1 MKKVMLLLSVATMML
16 SCNQT
21 TPNQNQD
28 NAVTTDHADVKEQ
41 TSQTA
46 KSFNIADI
54 PFSTANLGSFP
65 FFTLPEGLKE
75 QNKPLQKKFD
85 VCFFPINGVMTPFE
99 GKLYKTNVTAKPG
112 EEFSQRFFEKSIEDY
127 LTSIGAV
134 KTYDGE
140 ITQEEYDR
148 YSKKD
153 VNKGGEGDIG
163 YTGEQIKFFII
174 RTKDKGNIYVQFSA
188 NNAGGKLNVLQ
199 EEVFQQTI
207 TKVTAD
213 DIAKDLTEKGKSILY
228 INFDLDK
235 STISAD
241 GKELVDEIAEA
252 LKKNATLK
260 IAIEGHTDNTGE
272 SSHNKKLSDDRANAV
287 LRSLT
292 ANGTDKSRLTAK
304 GFGAERPLV
313 ANDSEDNK
321 AKNRRVELV
330 KINN

>member
-1 MKKVMLLLSVATMML
+1 MKKVTLLLAVATMMF

-21 TPNQNQD
+21 PKQKQD
-28 NAVTTDHADVKEQ
+28 NTAATDRTDVKEEK
-41 TSQTA
+41 SPTA

-54 PFSTANLGSFP
+54 PFSTADLGNFP
-65 FFTLPEGLKE
+65 FFTLPEGLQE

-99 GKLYKTNVTAKPG
+99 GKLYKTNVTAKQG
-112 EEFSQRFFEKSIEDY
+112 EEFSQRFFEKSLEDY

-140 ITQEEYDR
+140 ITQVEYDR
-148 YSKKD
+148 YNKQD
-153 VNKGGEGDIG
+153 ANKGGEGDIG
-163 YTGEQIKFFII
+163 YTGEQIKFYII
-174 RTKDKGNIYVQFSA
+174 RSKDKGNIYVQFSA
-188 NNAGGKLNVLQ
+188 NSAGGKLNILQ
-199 EEVFQQTI
+199 EQVFQQTV

-241 GKELVDEIAEA
+241 GKVIVDEIAEA
-252 LKKNATLK
+252 LKKNTALK

-272 SSHNKKLSDDRANAV
+272 ASHNKKLSDDRANAV
-287 LRSLT
+287 LKTLT
-292 ANGTDKSRLTAK
+292 TNGIDKSRLSAK
-304 GFGAERPLV
+304 GFGAERPLA
-313 ANDSEDNK
+313 ANDSEANK

-330 KINN
+330 KIN